1 MLHFTLAQIV
11 QVRLPVP
18 VLGQIFRYVPGQKN
32 MPAIAAIHDALRYVD
47 PCSRNVR
54 LVINIGDSVDWATV
68 NSHPHLNMRMIL
80 QAPANLERTSHRL
93 FRTVEEKER
102 HSVSHRHSIEFAPC
116 FCRPKT
122 FGASHDSI
130 QFLEQLNLLID

>member
-18 VLGQIFRYVPGQKN
+18 VLGQIFRYVPGQKD
-32 MPAIAAIHDALRYVD
+32 MPAIAAIHHPLRDIY
-47 PCSRNVR
+47 SRSCKVR

-68 NSHPHLNMRMIL
+68 NSHPHLNMRMIIKG
-80 QAPANLERTSHRL
+80 PANLESTSHRF
-93 FRTVEEKER
+93 FRAAKEKEG